1 MVSPNSER
9 SQKTNHPMPPSKR
22 KSGACDLPY
31 AVHPSIAHSKKILDN
46 LPKTTGRS
54 LAEWTAFLKRECPNS
69 ASVRERRDC
78 LLQTQKVSQ
87 MVAGMIAD
95 ISLGG
100 GRDYADPDAYL
111 EDCPGYIETLYSG
124 PKAPLRPIHDKLISL
139 AMTLGPEL
147 KISPCKTIIPLY
159 RNRVF
164 AQIKPATLKRIDFG
178 MALKGSNRK
187 PPDRV
192 IDTGGL
198 AKNDRIT
205 HRIALS
211 TPDEVDDFVAEWM
224 RHAFD
229 LDAEK

>member
-1 MVSPNSER
+1 
-9 SQKTNHPMPPSKR
+9 MPPAKR
-22 KSGACDLPY
+22 KTGKPAAPNLPY

-54 LAEWTAFLKRECPNS
+54 LAEWITLLEREGPKS
-69 ASVRERRDC
+69 ASVKERGAF
-78 LLQTQKVSQ
+78 LVQTKKVSQ

-100 GRDYADPDAYL
+100 GRDYADLEAYL

-124 PKAPLRPIHDKLISL
+124 PKALLRPIHDKLISL
-139 AMTLGPEL
+139 ALTLGPEL
-147 KISPCKTIIPLY
+147 KLCPCKTIIPLY
-159 RNRVF
+159 RNRMF
-164 AQIKPATLKRIDFG
+164 AQIKPATLKRIDLG
-178 MALKGSNRK
+178 LALKESNRK
-187 PPDRV
+187 LPARL

-198 AKNDRIT
+198 AKNDKIT

-211 TPDEVDDFVAEWM
+211 IPEEVDDFVADWM

-229 LDAEK
+229 LDAKE